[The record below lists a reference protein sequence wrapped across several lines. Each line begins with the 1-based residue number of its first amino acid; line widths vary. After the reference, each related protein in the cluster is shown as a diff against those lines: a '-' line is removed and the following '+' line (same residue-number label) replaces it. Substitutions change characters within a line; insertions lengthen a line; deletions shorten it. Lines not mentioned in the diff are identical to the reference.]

1 MKGKLN
7 VRKLTIEKWKPEC
20 MEPQGVDY
28 ENIGYYFDTTHRIC
42 VFVKKI
48 QYDLEVGQVYEFT
61 YEDENDVDGYDYL
74 ILKKD
79 GDTYYMV
86 EYYGRIIDE
95 KNERLLGDVWVK
107 CDVKEKLDID
117 LEEWKKFV
125 PEQRYTLLPDMREK
139 VKEYISE
146 LDAEITR
153 CEEAMHKKI
162 IEIGDLVKN
171 DKHSNNREYYELESR
186 VSTLTQVK
194 NDLESR
200 LAEIE

>member
-1 MKGKLN
+1 M
-7 VRKLTIEKWKPEC
+7 RKLTIEKWKPEF
-20 MEPQGVDY
+20 MEPQGIDY
-28 ENIGYYFDTTHRIC
+28 ENVGYYFDTTHRIC

-139 VKEYISE
+139 IKEYISE

-200 LAEIE
+200 LAEIK